1 MDPRKNIQKASSRNP
16 KDPYSQHPNRDF
28 PHISQNQS
36 LLIHDENYELHSEE
50 ASSDEEFF
58 DVDIPLEKR
67 DLINNANY
75 FKQLSLSFYGENEPL
90 RPLQPLQPQRL
101 QLIDDNRE
109 HLRTEISRYDAK
121 SQSPRSG
128 IEQIHSWRKSPVL
141 PSEKESF
148 QSSYNNLFQTLSKPN
163 PLYTVSPKAQIVHY
177 KSKGSDK
184 QLTKNATGM
193 SLKDM
198 NAMNSS
204 PTGMNMSFNRTAATG
219 MYPALTNVSVFG
231 YASSLTPKNGNIQY
245 RESSGNVPNKKIIVR
260 PPLKKLGS
268 ASGKSKILKEY
279 MSATEPSTSYLK
291 NSTSVQAIPKR
302 LQMYAGQDS
311 TVMNLNLKVIDGKLH
326 QSKLKMYE
334 RSIPVRPS
342 LLMNTTRSS
351 TNTTKR
357 TIGVAAGKYTKRN
370 YD

>member
-1 MDPRKNIQKASSRNP
+1 MDPRKTLQKFPSRNP
-16 KDPYSQHPNRDF
+16 KDPYSQYPNRDF
-28 PHISQNQS
+28 SHISQNQS

-90 RPLQPLQPQRL
+90 QPQRL
-101 QLIDDNRE
+101 QLNDDNRQ
-109 HLRTEISRYDAK
+109 HLYTDISRYDAR

-184 QLTKNATGM
+184 QLTKNATGI

-204 PTGMNMSFNRTAATG
+204 PTGMNMSFNRTAASG
-219 MYPALTNVSVFG
+219 MYPALNTNVSVFG

-245 RESSGNVPNKKIIVR
+245 RETPGNAVPNKKIIVR

-279 MSATEPSTSYLK
+279 ISATEPSTSYLK
-291 NSTSVQAIPKR
+291 NSTSVQTIPKR

-311 TVMNLNLKVIDGKLH
+311 MMTNLNLKVIDGKLH
-326 QSKLKMYE
+326 NAKLKMYE
-334 RSIPVRPS
+334 RAIPVRPS

-357 TIGVAAGKYTKRN
+357 TIGVAAGRYTKRN